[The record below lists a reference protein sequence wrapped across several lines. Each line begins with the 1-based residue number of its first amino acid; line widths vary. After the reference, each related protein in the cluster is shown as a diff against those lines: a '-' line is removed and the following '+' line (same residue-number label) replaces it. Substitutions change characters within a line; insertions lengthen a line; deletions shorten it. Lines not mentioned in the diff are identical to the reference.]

1 MINNKSKFYIASP
14 FFNDDQISKVNY
26 IRDKLLEF
34 YDVKNIYSP
43 MHDSKYKLPDNP
55 SYDDAMNVFKDNIDN
70 IDDSDI
76 IVVIIDDM
84 DTGTFF
90 EFGYANQLSKL
101 IIAVTF
107 NITDK
112 YSYERRVPHV
122 GCIYSDSITHD
133 QFPSVLRKLTNS
145 IEVILHVS
153 DDSERIKLEQE
164 IDIIKQSSSAYD
176 NISVQ
181 ISVTDDKY
189 GFFVKNYYLDPDHK
203 IVRNPDIVVMSR
215 LVKNMNIAVLWGG
228 YYRSGVPIIALG
240 KEARSNLMLQ
250 PSTIA
255 RLDTIKEVLDYIL
268 NSKDISYND
277 LKKNNILTEE
287 EVI

>member
-14 FFNDDQISKVNY
+14 FFNDEQISKVNY

-55 SYDDAMNVFKDNIDN
+55 SYDDAMKVFRDNIDN

-76 IVVIIDDM
+76 VIVIIDDM

-90 EFGYANQLSKL
+90 ELGYANQLSKQV
-101 IIAVTF
+101 IPVTF
-107 NITDK
+107 ITGK
-112 YSYERRVPHV
+112 YNYEKRVPHV
-122 GCIYSDSITHD
+122 GRIYLDSITYD
-133 QFPSVLRKLTNS
+133 QFPSVLRDLTSS
-145 IEVILHVS
+145 IEVLLHVS
-153 DDSERIKLEQE
+153 DDNERNELREE
-164 IDIIKQSSSAYD
+164 IDIIKKSSNAYD
-176 NISVQ
+176 NINVQ
-181 ISVTDDKY
+181 ISITNNKY
-189 GFFVKNYYLDPDHK
+189 RFFVKNSYLDSAQK
-203 IVRNPDIVVMSR
+203 ISRNPDIVVMSR
-215 LVKNMNIAVLWGG
+215 LVKNMNIASLWGG
-228 YYRSGVPIIALG
+228 YYRSGIPIIALG